1 MTEINAKK
9 LKTLRDKRNLTLDAL
24 AQIAK
29 VDRGTISKIETG
41 KRMSPRASTLRNLAA
56 ALNVEPT
63 ELQGPDLNDPGRE
76 PPLAP
81 KAQMN
86 FKMASDARNALNL
99 TSIRYNVKQSHILH
113 LAPFLFYWAAEQSLK
128 LRQEK
133 LHEINEKLEALSSV
147 CSSKHLSSSITDHWR
162 AEDLLEEERR
172 SIANRDIFGAQLSD
186 DAVRLD
192 YEESEQNPMAQF
204 FASVAES
211 LGENVEFEHWSPH
224 WSHPGYTLGKEEAL
238 YLVGG
243 DEDAAHYIVCGT
255 APLHE
260 LPKDVRDQ
268 GSSAVAKWATKLGDA
283 RMTELEDLDLA
294 SLGIGGDHD

>member
-1 MTEINAKK
+1 MTDINAKK
-9 LKTLRDKRNLTLDAL
+9 LKKLRDKRNLTLDAL

-29 VDRGTISKIETG
+29 VDRGTINKLETG
-41 KRMSPRASTLRNLAA
+41 KRLSPRASTLRNLAA
-56 ALNVEPT
+56 ALNVDPT
-63 ELQGPDLNDPGRE
+63 ELQGSDVNDPGRE
-76 PPLAP
+76 PPVAL

-86 FKMASDARNALNL
+86 FKMASDTRNALHL
-99 TSIRYNVKQSHILH
+99 TSVRYNVKQSHILH

-128 LRQEK
+128 LRAQKLQEIGEK
-133 LHEINEKLEALSSV
+133 LDALSSV
-147 CSSKHLSSSITDHWR
+147 CSSKHLNSCITDHWR

-186 DAVRLD
+186 DTLRSD

-204 FASVAES
+204 FITVAES
-211 LGENVEFEHWSPH
+211 LGEDVIFEHWSPH
-224 WSHPGYTLGKEEAL
+224 WSHPGYTLGKAEAL

-243 DEDAAHYIVCGT
+243 DEDAAHYIVSGS

-268 GSSAVAKWATKLGDA
+268 GSSAVAQWAIKIGEA
-283 RMTELEDLDLA
+283 RLMELEELDLA
-294 SLGIGGDHD
+294 ALEIGGNHE